1 MASDEAQTRDGS
13 RATLEI
19 LGTPGGAVSIYARKR
34 EDARPPAIWEGEV
47 PADGR
52 LRLRVPRAY
61 LVVVAAGH
69 GTTPVHFEDGL
80 IFQSVDIRNAN
91 E

>member
-1 MASDEAQTRDGS
+1 MASNEAQARDGS

-19 LGTPGGAVSIYARKR
+19 VGTPGAAVSIYASKR
-34 EDARPPAIWEGEV
+34 EDAPPPAIWEGEV

-80 IFQSVDIRNAN
+80 VFQSVDVRKAN